1 MVKVSSLIGKKV
13 ITTDAFTVGEVS
25 GVEMDINQ
33 WKITH
38 LDVGLAKEATS
49 ELGFKKPF
57 MGHITILV
65 PVELIRGLGDVVT
78 LKRTR
83 EELKGLPEWKPS

>member
-57 MGHITILV
+57 MGHIVICVPINLV
-65 PVELIRGLGDVVT
+65 QGLADVVT
-78 LKRTR
+78 LKTTR
-83 EELKGLPEWKPS
+83 VELKGIPECKAI